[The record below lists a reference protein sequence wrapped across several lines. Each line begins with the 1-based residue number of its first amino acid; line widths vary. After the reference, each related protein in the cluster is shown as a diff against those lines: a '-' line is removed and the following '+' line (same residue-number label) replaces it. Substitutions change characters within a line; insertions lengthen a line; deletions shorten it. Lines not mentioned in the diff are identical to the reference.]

1 VTIFLLLL
9 LVVATALNIVATL
22 CLIRSDV
29 YSASQKTLQAMLA
42 WLVPLIGAILVLS
55 VWAHNRKRASRDPV
69 RHDEGPWLPGMG
81 PESDRVHHGDGFGG
95 SSHDGHGGDGAGSG
109 D

>member
-1 VTIFLLLL
+1 VTIFFLLL
-9 LVVATALNIVATL
+9 LVVATALNIVATV
-22 CLIRSDV
+22 CLTQSDV
-29 YSASQKTLQAMLA
+29 YSASQKTLQAILA

-55 VWAHNRKRASRDPV
+55 VWAHNRKPASRDPD
-69 RHDEGPWLPGMG
+69 RHKEGPWLPGIG
-81 PESDRVHHGDGFGG
+81 PESDRVHNGDSFGG